1 MAPVVSIREPG
12 EMNCRVPLNSLSEER
27 FAQVICYPKFDTD
40 EFKKRLCEM
49 SKLGIKALCFVGEK
63 KVGEIPVLGKGHVGI
78 VVLACTDSGYM
89 ALKIRRTDS
98 DRETMKHEADMLQ
111 TANLVNVGPRLISYT
126 QNFLLMNFIEG
137 FLLPAWIEKIKKE
150 KNVAGR
156 VREVLSSLLE
166 QCWRLDR
173 AGLDHGELS
182 RASKHIIVDHNDNPW
197 ILDFESASVAR
208 RVSNVT
214 SICQF
219 LFIKG
224 ETAKTINNVLR
235 EIDRDELIF
244 LLRRYKSRPTRENF
258 ELLKNALLN
267 A

>member
-1 MAPVVSIREPG
+1 
-12 EMNCRVPLNSLSEER
+12 MNCRIPLSSLSEEK
-27 FAQVICYPKFDTD
+27 FAQVICYPKFDSK

-49 SKLGIKALCFVGEK
+49 KKLGIKALCFVGEK
-63 KVGEIPVLGKGHVGI
+63 KVGETSVLGKGHVGI
-78 VVLACTDSGYM
+78 VVLAYTDSGYA

-98 DRETMKHEADMLQ
+98 DRETMKHEADMLKI
-111 TANLVNVGPRLISYT
+111 ANSVKIGPRLISYT
-126 QNFLLMNFIEG
+126 QNLLLMDFIKG
-137 FLLPAWIEKIKKE
+137 LLLPAWIEKVKRE
-150 KNVAGR
+150 KNTAER
-156 VREVLSSLLE
+156 LREVLSDLLE

-182 RASKHIIVDHNDNPW
+182 RASKHIIVDHKDNPW
-197 ILDFESASVAR
+197 ILDFETASIMR

-235 EIDRDELIF
+235 SVDRDELIF
-244 LLRRYKSRPTRENF
+244 LLRRYKNKPTRKNF
-258 ELLKNALLN
+258 ELLKNALLT